1 MLPSLHRNFGDI
13 IISNFCLNHGRKRI
27 FPRSGLLA
35 MAEIIKH
42 ETEDDHTKARQI
54 LLLHASKGDIGK
66 ITAAQLFM
74 SISQMQ
80 VIQEE
85 DARMKIW
92 KDLGLK
98 LIAHKEV
105 SQYI

>member
-1 MLPSLHRNFGDI
+1 
-13 IISNFCLNHGRKRI
+13 
-27 FPRSGLLA
+27 
-35 MAEIIKH
+35 MAEIIKI
-42 ETEDDHTKARQI
+42 ETEDDHTKARQT
-54 LLLHASKGDIGK
+54 LLLHASKGDIGMMM
-66 ITAAQLFM
+66 AAQLFM

-85 DARMKIW
+85 NARMNIW

-105 SQYI
+105 SQATTRNNLSKIKFFPINQTNELL